1 MPKGPPLD
9 GAKTMNPDK
18 GRRDDL
24 DIDLDGIGANT
35 VKQPKNQPLL
45 NEQKTKL
52 YTNRL
57 LLFKL
62 QQHRLEIEPMLDKF
76 VQNKLFYNIDCKR
89 HFEEIIDAF

>member
-1 MPKGPPLD
+1 MS
-9 GAKTMNPDK
+9 PDK